1 MPPLSWHGQEPLGRR
16 CMLRFRTLVVAAA
29 LAALTVTAAAQ
40 GAAPP
45 KLVGT
50 VGPGFTIT
58 LKRFNKP
65 LKTLPHGT
73 YSITVSD
80 KSNIHNF
87 HLTGPGV
94 NKMITAVGF
103 VGTKT
108 VVVTLKKGVYKFVC
122 DPHFT
127 SMHGSFRVT

>member
-1 MPPLSWHGQEPLGRR
+1 MN
-16 CMLRFRTLVVAAA
+16 RFRTLILLAAVSGTLAIAAPSNAA
-29 LAALTVTAAAQ
+29 L
-40 GAAPP
+40 P
-45 KLVGT
+45 KLTGT

-58 LKRFNKP
+58 MTRFGKKLVTLK
-65 LKTLPHGT
+65 HGT

-87 HLTGPGV
+87 HLRGPGRV
-94 NKMITAVGF
+94 NKEITTIGF

-108 VVVTLKKGVYKFVC
+108 VIVRLVPGIYKFVC

-127 SMHGSFRVT
+127 SMKGSFKVT

>member
-1 MPPLSWHGQEPLGRR
+1 MNRIRTITLLGA
-16 CMLRFRTLVVAAA
+16 LGAA
-29 LAALTVTAAAQ
+29 LAVTAPA
-40 GAAPP
+40 GAVIP
-45 KLVGT
+45 KLTGT
-50 VGPGFTIT
+50 VGPGFTIS

-65 LKTLPHGT
+65 LVSLKAGT

-87 HLTGPGV
+87 HLRGPGGV
-94 NKMITAVGF
+94 NKEITAIGF

-108 VVVTLKKGVYKFVC
+108 VTVKLVKGIYKYVC

-127 SMHGSFRVT
+127 TMKGSFKVT

>member
-1 MPPLSWHGQEPLGRR
+1 
-16 CMLRFRTLVVAAA
+16 MLRFRTLVVAAV
-29 LAALTVTAAAQ
+29 LAALTLTASADAAL
-40 GAAPP
+40 P

-65 LKTLPHGT
+65 LHTLKAGR

-87 HLTGPGV
+87 HLKGPGV
-94 NKMITAVGF
+94 NKVITAVAF

-108 VVVTLKKGVYKFVC
+108 VIVTLKTGRYTFVC
-122 DPHFT
+122 DPHLT
-127 SMHGSFRVT
+127 TMKGSFTVT

>member
-1 MPPLSWHGQEPLGRR
+1 MPRI
-16 CMLRFRTLVVAAA
+16 RTLVAIAAVGSALAVTAPAGAA
-29 LAALTVTAAAQ
+29 L
-40 GAAPP
+40 P

-58 LKRFNKP
+58 LKRFGKP
-65 LKTLPHGT
+65 LRTLRAGT

-87 HLTGPGV
+87 HLRGPGV
-94 NKMITAVGF
+94 NKQITTVAF

-108 VVVTLKKGVYKFVC
+108 VVVKLSRGIYRFVC
-122 DPHFT
+122 DPHLT
-127 SMHGSFRVT
+127 TMKGSFRVT

>member
-1 MPPLSWHGQEPLGRR
+1 M
-16 CMLRFRTLVVAAA
+16 RFRILVVAAA
-29 LAALTVTAAAQ
+29 LAALTLTTLSEAAT
-40 GAAPP
+40 PP

-65 LKTLPHGT
+65 LKTLPAGR

-80 KSNIHNF
+80 KSSIHNF
-87 HLTGPGV
+87 HLKGPV
-94 NKMITAVGF
+94 SRELTTVGF

-108 VVVTLKKGVYKFVC
+108 VILMLKKGRYTFVC

-127 SMHGSFRVT
+127 SMKGSFTVT

>member
-1 MPPLSWHGQEPLGRR
+1 MTRI
-16 CMLRFRTLVVAAA
+16 RTLTLLATLAGTLVIVAPSNASKAA
-29 LAALTVTAAAQ
+29 L
-40 GAAPP
+40 P
-45 KLVGT
+45 KLTGT

-58 LKRFNKP
+58 MKRLGKP
-65 LKTLPHGT
+65 FKTIKSGT

-87 HLTGPGV
+87 HLRGPKV
-94 NKMITAVGF
+94 NKEVTQVGF

-108 VVVTLKKGVYKFVC
+108 VIVKFVKGKYTFVC

-127 SMHGSFRVT
+127 TMKGSFTVT